1 MQLRRNRTESSIFI
15 NVTSLVDLL
24 LLLIIFFMVSTT
36 FISDS
41 AVRLTLP
48 EATQKAQA
56 QEPKTVEVQIDERG
70 HFFVQGKALS
80 NDDRE
85 TVKSALSV
93 AAEGQDKPRIVIK
106 ADQNTAYQGVVTV
119 MDAAKQLGLVHITFA
134 ARPVGSDS

>member
-1 MQLRRNRTESSIFI
+1 
-15 NVTSLVDLL
+15 
-24 LLLIIFFMVSTT
+24 
-36 FISDS
+36 
-41 AVRLTLP
+41 
-48 EATQKAQA
+48 
-56 QEPKTVEVQIDERG
+56 
-70 HFFVQGKALS
+70 LS

>member
-70 HFFVQGKALS
+70 HFFVQG
-80 NDDRE
+80 
-85 TVKSALSV
+85 
-93 AAEGQDKPRIVIK
+93 
-106 ADQNTAYQGVVTV
+106 
-119 MDAAKQLGLVHITFA
+119 
-134 ARPVGSDS
+134 RP